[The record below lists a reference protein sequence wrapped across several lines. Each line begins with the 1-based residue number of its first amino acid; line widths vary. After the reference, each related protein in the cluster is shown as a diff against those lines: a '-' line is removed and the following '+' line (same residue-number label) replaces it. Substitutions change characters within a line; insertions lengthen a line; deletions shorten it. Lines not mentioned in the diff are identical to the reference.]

1 MDIEIYENKIKLC
14 IGMVIKDI
22 GSFTFYAVLFGTPSF
37 PLKNK

>member
-1 MDIEIYENKIKLC
+1 MKIKKLC

-37 PLKNK
+37 PFSL